1 METPARIWSEEIVM
15 IDIEDVVRKQ
25 IALYRA
31 YDIRADR
38 QQRSGRGKEGKLS
51 YGPYL
56 LISREKGAGGSAVGQ
71 LSGKRLGW
79 QVFDKGIVDAIAQ
92 KARVRRELI
101 ESLDERDRTTI
112 QDAIGQWLRP
122 QPIGTSGYLAH
133 LREILLTLGH
143 QGDVVIVGRG
153 AQYVLPSQFGLRVR
167 MVAPVEVRVRR
178 IASRENL
185 SLKAARVEVERSD
198 RDRATLARRQY
209 GQNPHD
215 PLNDDVTINTA
226 ELTVEAA
233 TEIVVTALQQKLA
246 VQLKGRG
253 QK

>member
-1 METPARIWSEEIVM
+1 M
-15 IDIEDVVRKQ
+15 IDIETVVRKQ

-38 QQRSGRGKEGKLS
+38 EERAGRGKEGKLF

-56 LISREKGAGGSAVGQ
+56 LISREKGAGGSAVAQ
-71 LSGKRLGW
+71 LAGKRLGS
-79 QVFDKGIVDAIAQ
+79 QVFDKEIVDAIAERA
-92 KARVRRELI
+92 KVRRELI
-101 ESLDERDRTTI
+101 ESVDERDRATI
-112 QDAIGQWLRP
+112 QDAIGELLHP
-122 QPIGTSGYLAH
+122 QPIGTLDYLAH
-133 LREILLTLGH
+133 LHEVLLTVGH

-167 MVAPVEVRVRR
+167 LVAPVEVRVRR

-185 SLKAARVEVERSD
+185 SLKAARVVVERSD
-198 RDRATLARRQY
+198 RDRTRLAHRQF
-209 GQNPHD
+209 GQKAGD
-215 PLNDDVTINTA
+215 PLNQDVTINTA

-233 TEIVVTALQQKLA
+233 TEVVVTALQQKLEVKA
-246 VQLKGRG
+246 KGRG

>member
-1 METPARIWSEEIVM
+1 M
-15 IDIEDVVRKQ
+15 IDIQDVVRKQ

-31 YDIRADR
+31 DEIRADR
-38 QQRSGRGKEGKLS
+38 TRRPGRGKEGKLS

-71 LSGKRLGW
+71 LAGKRLGW
-79 QVFDKGIVDAIAQ
+79 QVFDKEIVDAIAE
-92 KARVRRELI
+92 KAKVRRELI
-101 ESLDERDRTTI
+101 ESVDERDRATI
-112 QDAIGQWLRP
+112 QDAIGQWLHP

-153 AQYVLPSQFGLRVR
+153 AQYVLPSRFGLRVR

-185 SLKAARVEVERSD
+185 SLKAAQVVVESSD
-198 RDRATLARRQY
+198 RERAKLASRQF
-209 GQNPHD
+209 GQNAGD
-215 PLNDDVTINTA
+215 PLNQDVTINTA
-226 ELTVEAA
+226 ELTVETA
-233 TEIVVTALQQKLA
+233 TEVVVTALRQKLE
-246 VQLKGRG
+246 VKPKGRG
-253 QK
+253 WK

>member
-1 METPARIWSEEIVM
+1 M
-15 IDIEDVVRKQ
+15 IDIEDVVRKR

-38 QQRSGRGKEGKLS
+38 EERSGRGKEGRLS

-56 LISREKGAGGSAVGQ
+56 LISREKGAGGSAVAQ
-71 LSGKRLGW
+71 LAGKRLGW
-79 QVFDKGIVDAIAQ
+79 QVFDRELVDAIAE
-92 KARVRRELI
+92 KANVRRELI
-101 ESLDERDRTTI
+101 ESVDERDRATI
-112 QDAIGQWLRP
+112 QDAIGQWLHP

-153 AQYVLPSQFGLRVR
+153 AEYVLPSQFGLRVR

-185 SLKAARVEVERSD
+185 SLKAARVEVESSD
-198 RDRATLARRQY
+198 RERTRLARRQF
-209 GQNPHD
+209 GQNAAD
-215 PLNDDVTINTA
+215 PLNHDVTINTA

-233 TEIVVTALQQKLA
+233 AEVVITALQQKLA

-253 QK
+253 RK

>member
-1 METPARIWSEEIVM
+1 M

-31 YDIRADR
+31 YDIRADHE
-38 QQRSGRGKEGKLS
+38 QRSGRGKEGKLS

-71 LSGKRLGW
+71 LAGKRLGW
-79 QVFDKGIVDAIAQ
+79 RVFDKEIVDAIAQ

-101 ESLDERDRTTI
+101 ESLDERDRATI
-112 QDAIGQWLRP
+112 QDAVARLLHP
-122 QPIGTSGYLAH
+122 EPIETAGYLAH

-153 AQYVLPSQFGLRVR
+153 ADYVLPSQFGLRVR
-167 MVAPVEVRVRR
+167 MIAPVEVRVRR
-178 IASRENL
+178 IAGDEDL

-198 RDRATLARRQY
+198 RERRTFARRHFHQDLR
-209 GQNPHD
+209 D
-215 PLNDDVTINTA
+215 PLSQDLTINTA

-233 TEIVVTALQQKLA
+233 TEVVMAAVQRKLA
-246 VQLKGRG
+246 VQLKGIAS
-253 QK
+253 K

>member
-1 METPARIWSEEIVM
+1 M
-15 IDIEDVVRKQ
+15 IDVEDVVRKQ

-31 YDIRADR
+31 YDIRAER
-38 QQRSGRGKEGKLS
+38 EQRLGRGKEGKLS

-71 LSGKRLGW
+71 LAGKRLGW
-79 QVFDKGIVDAIAQ
+79 QVFDKEIVDAIAQ
-92 KARVRRELI
+92 KAQVRRELI
-101 ESLDERDRTTI
+101 ESLDERDRATI
-112 QDAIGQWLRP
+112 QDSIGQWLRP

-167 MVAPVEVRVRR
+167 MVAPIEVRVRR
-178 IASRENL
+178 IASREDL

-198 RDRATLARRQY
+198 RDRTKLVRRQY
-209 GQNPHD
+209 GQNARD
-215 PLNDDVTINTA
+215 PLNEDVIINTA

-233 TEIVVTALQQKLA
+233 TEVVITALQRKLA
-246 VQLKGRG
+246 LQLKGRG